1 MAFKIKD
8 EVLARAYIITALILI
23 VAAVIIARGIY
34 IITVKQKTLLA
45 NEQKNQLKWKYELG
59 ERGTIFSEDGDV
71 LATSMLTYDVSM
83 DMLADGFNEN
93 AFMNNV
99 DSLGIYL
106 SYYVD
111 STATPKQWTDFL
123 LMHRRERSRNMLI
136 KRSVTVEELDRIKT
150 FPFFRLGR
158 ARSGLKVERKSSR
171 IYPLK
176 RLARRTIGYVIE
188 NLEKPDSTVKVGIE
202 GRFHKQLSG
211 DKNKMLVRSVG
222 NDIYIPVE
230 DLADI
235 EPRNGNDVITT
246 LDLHTQEITDA
257 ALAAALQRHQAAHG
271 CAIVMEV
278 KTGKIK
284 AIANIGLTRDS
295 LNWVEEYNYAIG
307 TPIEPGSTFKTVSM
321 MALLEENAFR
331 LHDTVVI
338 NGGVAKFYDQTM
350 EDHERT
356 PLNKVTVQTA
366 FAHSSNV
373 GIATLTNNYFS
384 SKKDKYFKYLEDFFL
399 TLPTGVEIDGEV
411 PPKIKNPADGNW
423 SGTTLPWM
431 SIGYELQITP
441 LQLLTFYNTIANDGV
456 MMKPYLIKELQRYG
470 ETIEKYRPTIVK
482 KRIAKPETVEQIKLL
497 LESVVE
503 GGTASHLRAKS
514 YRFAGKTGTAQ
525 LEYENRNNKTK
536 VGGYQ
541 ASFVGYFPAENPIYS
556 CIVVIS
562 KPKVG
567 GYYGG
572 LVAGPV
578 FREIADKLMSYDL
591 QLAEPVN
598 AKGKPILRAAQM
610 PDDVG
615 FKSDLV
621 ATLKHLGINI
631 ENRSDA
637 KDNWT
642 FLRGSNDTL
651 RLYSRQMLKSDA
663 TPSVVGMGLRD
674 ALYILENRGMKVRF
688 SGQGKVVSQSLPSG
702 VPAKGKEIFI
712 KLE

>member
-8 EVLARAYIITALILI
+8 EVLARAYVVTAIMLI
-23 VAAVIIARGIY
+23 VAAAIVARGVY
-34 IITVKQKTLLA
+34 LITVKRDELLKQG
-45 NEQKNQLKWKYELG
+45 EVQLRWKEELG
-59 ERGTIFSEDGDV
+59 ERGNIMSEQGDL
-71 LATSMLTYDVSM
+71 LATSLPMFDVSM
-83 DMLADGFNEN
+83 DMFADGINESS
-93 AFMNNV
+93 FRDNV

-111 STATPKQWTDFL
+111 SSATPQQWVQFL
-123 LMHRRERSRNMLI
+123 IAHRKNKSRHVPI
-136 KRSVTVEELDRIKT
+136 KRNVTIEELERIKK
-150 FPFFRLGR
+150 FPFFNLGR
-158 ARSGLKVERKSSR
+158 FRSGLKYERKSAR
-171 IYPLK
+171 IHPLE
-176 RLARRTIGYVIE
+176 RLAQRTLGYVSSE
-188 NLEKPDSTVKVGIE
+188 TNVKLGIE
-202 GRFHKQLSG
+202 GRFDKYLSG
-211 DKNKMLVRSVG
+211 DRNKILMRSAGGDVF
-222 NDIYIPVE
+222 IPVE

-235 EPRNGNDVITT
+235 EPRNGADVVTT
-246 LDLHTQEITDA
+246 LDIHTQEIADA
-257 ALAAALQRHQAAHG
+257 ALVKALQLHQADHG

-284 AIANIGLTRDS
+284 AIANIGRTRDS
-295 LNWVEEYNYAIG
+295 SWWETFNYAVG
-307 TPIEPGSTFKTVSM
+307 AAVEPGSTFKTASM
-321 MALLEENAFR
+321 MALLEENAVR
-331 LHDTVVI
+331 LHDTVTI
-338 NGGVAKFYDQTM
+338 NGGIAQFYDQTM

-356 PLNKVTVQTA
+356 PLNKVTVQAA

-373 GIATLTNNYFS
+373 GIALMTNNYFS
-384 SKKDKYFKYLEDFFL
+384 TKKDKYFKYLEDFFL

-441 LQLLTFYNTIANDGV
+441 LQLLTFYNSIANDGV
-456 MMKPYLIKELQRYG
+456 MMKPYLVKELQRYG
-470 ETIEKYRPTIVK
+470 ETIEKYRPTIVR
-482 KRIAKPETVEQIKLL
+482 KRIAKPETIEQMKLL

-503 GGTASHLRAKS
+503 GGTAAHLRSKS

-525 LEYENRNNKTK
+525 LDYENKNNKTK

-541 ASFVGYFPAENPIYS
+541 ASFVGYFPAENPVYS

-567 GYYGG
+567 SYYGG
-572 LVAGPV
+572 AVAGPV
-578 FREIADKLMSYDL
+578 FREIADKLMSSDL
-591 QLAEPVN
+591 QLAEPIN
-598 AKGKPILRAAQM
+598 AKGKPVLKAGQM

-615 FKSDLV
+615 YKSDLV
-621 ATLKHLGINI
+621 HTLKHLGINI
-631 ENRSDA
+631 ENRSDD
-637 KDNWT
+637 KDRWT

-688 SGQGKVVSQSLPSG
+688 SGCGKVVSQSLPSG
-702 VPAKGKEIFI
+702 SPAKGKEIFI

>member
-8 EVLARAYIITALILI
+8 EVLARSYVVTAIILV
-23 VAAVIIARGIY
+23 VAAAIIARGIY
-34 IITVKQKTLLA
+34 IITFERTELLQEA
-45 NEQKNQLKWKYELG
+45 TKNQLRWKEELG
-59 ERGTIFSEDGDV
+59 ERGSIMSEQGDL
-71 LATSMLTYDVSM
+71 LATSLPMYDLTM
-83 DMLADGFNEN
+83 DMLADGFNEST
-93 AFMNNV
+93 FMNNV

-111 STATPKQWTDFL
+111 SSATPEQWTQFL
-123 LMHRRERSRNMLI
+123 IMHRRSKSRNVPI
-136 KRSVTVEELDRIKT
+136 KRNVTIEDFERIKK

-158 ARSGLKVERKSSR
+158 FRSGLKYERKSMR
-171 IYPLK
+171 IHPLE
-176 RLARRTIGYVIE
+176 RLGQRTLGYV
-188 NLEKPDSTVKVGIE
+188 STDGNVKLGIE
-202 GRFHKQLSG
+202 GRFDKYLSG
-211 DKNKMLVRSVG
+211 DRNKVLMRSAGGDVF
-222 NDIYIPVE
+222 IPVD

-235 EPRNGNDVITT
+235 EPRNGADVVTT
-246 LDLHTQEITDA
+246 LDIHTQEITDA
-257 ALAAALQRHQAAHG
+257 ALVKSLQQHQADHG

-284 AIANIGLTRDS
+284 AIANIGRTRDS
-295 LNWVEEYNYAIG
+295 SWWETFNYAIG
-307 TPIEPGSTFKTVSM
+307 AAVEPGSTFKTASM
-321 MALLEENAFR
+321 MALLEENAVR
-331 LHDTVVI
+331 LHDTVTI

-356 PLNKVTVQTA
+356 PLSKVTVQTA

-373 GIATLTNNYFS
+373 GIAIMTNNYFS
-384 SKKDKYFKYLEDFFL
+384 TKKDRYFKYLEDFFL
-399 TLPTGVEIDGEV
+399 TLPTGIEIDGEV
-411 PPKIKNPADGNW
+411 PPKIKNPAAGNW

-470 ETIEKYRPTIVK
+470 ETIEKYKPTIIR
-482 KRIAKPETVEQIKLL
+482 KRIAKPETIEQMKLL
-497 LESVVE
+497 LESVVD
-503 GGTASHLRAKS
+503 GGTAAHLRSKT

-525 LEYENRNNKTK
+525 LDYENKGNKTK

-541 ASFVGYFPAENPIYS
+541 ASFVGYFPADNPVYS

-567 GYYGG
+567 SYYGG
-572 LVAGPV
+572 AVAGPV
-578 FREIADKLMSYDL
+578 FREIADKLMASDV

-598 AKGKPILRAAQM
+598 VKGKPVLKAGQF
-610 PDDVG
+610 PDDAG
-615 FKSDLV
+615 YKFDLI
-621 ATLKHLGINI
+621 ATLKHLDINI
-631 ENRSDA
+631 ENRSDD
-637 KDNWT
+637 KDRWT

-651 RLYSRQMLKSDA
+651 RLYSRQMLKSDM

-688 SGQGKVVSQSLPSG
+688 SGYGKVVSQSLPSG
-702 VPAKGKEIFI
+702 SPAKGKEIFI